1 MEKNPEKIDL
11 EKIDLE
17 DLKKVSGG
25 LGKSEEECYAECVA
39 KKVPGDSRMAACIY
53 WCMVG

>member
-25 LGKSEEECYAECVA
+25 IKSQEECYAECVA
-39 KKVPGDSRMAACIY
+39 KNVPGDSRMAACIY
-53 WCMVG
+53 WCLANG